1 MQANDGSAFAI
12 PTYFDEGAVQI
23 TSGVLKAYECHSDE
37 SNHWLKFEFCPTCG
51 TTVTWTAELLP
62 GGRGIAG
69 GTFDDP
75 NWVTPPVHFWTRTAL
90 HWMVFPADVEVF
102 KTLPQID
109 LASLSASFP
118 PHQHGE
124 NCPECVAVADL
135 SRLALCC
142 DERDLHVVTHAN
154 ERELLVQCLNPK
166 CNRQAIVPKRY

>member
-1 MQANDGSAFAI
+1 MTGSAFAI
-12 PTYFDEGAVQI
+12 PTYFDEAAVQI
-23 TSGVLKAYECHSDE
+23 TSGVLQTYECRSDE
-37 SNHWLKFEFCPTCG
+37 SNRWLKFEFCPTCG

-69 GTFDDP
+69 GTFDNP
-75 NWVTPPVHFWTRTAL
+75 NWIKPPVHFWTRSAL

-102 KTLPQID
+102 KTLPQVD

-124 NCPECVAVADL
+124 NCPECVARTDL
-135 SRLALCC
+135 SRVALCC
-142 DERDLHVVTHAN
+142 DERDLHVVTQAN